1 MAKPTTD
8 KTIGNTTD
16 KSKNA
21 VAVAELE
28 YPLTSMAVVAPLVG
42 WLIPGGGHILLKRY
56 GRGILL
62 LVSVVAM
69 FLIGLGMQ
77 GRIYKPNGGD
87 ILDILGFV
95 GDVGS
100 GALYFLARIMDWG
113 DVMAANAAADYG
125 KTFLIVAGLL
135 NFIAAA
141 DAHHIALGKS
151 RDQLVALL
159 GCGGVRAVR
168 VGGVWHHAAQFDD
181 GAGALRSLLLCPVR
195 RWSFPRGMGDG
206 ADQTVGDVSSQFPV
220 LSSQFS
226 VSNFRQSSEGLI
238 LTPFLGRARLPA
250 VPLPINKNAG
260 FSPRGSYSS
269 GASACRPSP
278 GASGK
283 WEAPPSRRRSCG
295 ENVLLY
301 SLESM
306 SRSRCSGVRS
316 RMPRMARLTA
326 WRRSGGNCLNC

>member
-8 KTIGNTTD
+8 KIAD

-21 VAVAELE
+21 VAVSEPE
-28 YPLTSMAVVAPLVG
+28 YPLTTLAVVAPLVG

-113 DVMAANAAADYG
+113 DVMAANYG

-141 DAHHIALGKS
+141 DAHHIALGKK
-151 RDQLVALL
+151 
-159 GCGGVRAVR
+159 
-168 VGGVWHHAAQFDD
+168 
-181 GAGALRSLLLCPVR
+181 P
-195 RWSFPRGMGDG
+195 
-206 ADQTVGDVSSQFPV
+206 
-220 LSSQFS
+220 
-226 VSNFRQSSEGLI
+226 
-238 LTPFLGRARLPA
+238 
-250 VPLPINKNAG
+250 
-260 FSPRGSYSS
+260 
-269 GASACRPSP
+269 
-278 GASGK
+278 
-283 WEAPPSRRRSCG
+283 
-295 ENVLLY
+295 
-301 SLESM
+301 
-306 SRSRCSGVRS
+306 
-316 RMPRMARLTA
+316 
-326 WRRSGGNCLNC
+326 